1 MEYCTTI
8 GIDVSDRTSKICVM
22 RKMPDGERRIIVETT
37 CATTRDGFSE
47 VLSKFDRNW
56 PIAFETGTHCRWMD
70 RHFKELGFRTFIAN
84 PGKVPSITKSN
95 TKNDRNDARELA
107 RLAIADVT
115 MLHPVTLRGEVFQQM
130 LRYHRGR
137 NELICVRTKLISQLR
152 GFAKSVG
159 FRIEDCSTERFHR
172 LCKNDWP
179 ADLESVA
186 WPIMDVIEVVNLKIK
201 AFEKSIKDL
210 SEQPEFK
217 GMVDRVRSVYGVGD
231 IGATAFV
238 ASIGGDPDRFE
249 HSRDAGSYRGLV
261 PKQSQ
266 SGDKDKQLHITHAGS
281 CLVRTVLIECA
292 GVVLQSNAKETDLK
306 LKGLRIAMNGGGIA
320 RKKARTAVARGL
332 AVTMLALLK
341 NPNAEYVPL
350 SEEGKRGFERYH
362 AEMEYLGMQKAARK
376 EHKANKAA

>member
-22 RKMPDGERRIIVETT
+22 QKMPDGERRIVIETT
-37 CATTRDGFSE
+37 CATTREGFSE
-47 VLSKFDRNW
+47 ALSKLDRSW

-70 RHFKELGFRTFIAN
+70 RHFKSLGFTTFIAN

-107 RLAIADVT
+107 RLAIADVA
-115 MLHPVTLRGEVFQQM
+115 MLHPVKLRDEVYQQM

-152 GFAKSVG
+152 GFAKSIG
-159 FRIEDCSTERFHR
+159 FRIEDCSTERFHK
-172 LCKNDWP
+172 LSKGDWP
-179 ADLESVA
+179 VDLETVA
-186 WPIMDVIEVVNLKIK
+186 WPLMDVIEVVNLKIK

-217 GMVDRVRSVYGVGD
+217 GMVDRVRLVYGVGD

-238 ASIGGDPDRFE
+238 AAIGGDPDRFE
-249 HSRDAGSYRGLV
+249 HSRDAGCYLGLV
-261 PKQSQ
+261 PKQDQ

-306 LKGLRIAMNGGGIA
+306 LKGLRISMNGGRIA

-341 NPNAEYVPL
+341 NPDREYIPL
-350 SEEGKRGFERYH
+350 SEEGRRGFERYH
-362 AEMEYLGMQKAARK
+362 AETEYLGMRKAAKK
-376 EHKANKAA
+376 ERNSNLAA

>member
-22 RKMPDGERRIIVETT
+22 QKMPDGERRIVIETT
-37 CATTRDGFSE
+37 CATTREGFSE
-47 VLSKFDRNW
+47 ALSKLDRSW

-70 RHFKELGFRTFIAN
+70 RHFKSLGFTTFIAN

-107 RLAIADVT
+107 RLAIADVA
-115 MLHPVTLRGEVFQQM
+115 MLHPVKLRDEVYQQM

-152 GFAKSVG
+152 GFAKSIG
-159 FRIEDCSTERFHR
+159 FRIEDCSTERFHK
-172 LCKNDWP
+172 LSKGDWP
-179 ADLESVA
+179 EDLETVA
-186 WPIMDVIEVVNLKIK
+186 WPLMDVIEVVNLKIK
-201 AFEKSIKDL
+201 AFEKSIKGL

-217 GMVDRVRSVYGVGD
+217 GMVDRVRLVYGVGD

-238 ASIGGDPDRFE
+238 AAIGGDPDRFE
-249 HSRDAGSYRGLV
+249 HSRDAGCYLGLV
-261 PKQSQ
+261 PKQDQ

-306 LKGLRIAMNGGGIA
+306 LKGLRISMNGGRIA

-341 NPNAEYVPL
+341 NPDREYIPL
-350 SEEGKRGFERYH
+350 SEEGRRGFERYH
-362 AEMEYLGMQKAARK
+362 AEMEYLGMRKAAKK
-376 EHKANKAA
+376 ERNSNLAA

>member
-22 RKMPDGERRIIVETT
+22 QKMPDGERRIVIETT
-37 CATTRDGFSE
+37 CATTREGFSE
-47 VLSKFDRNW
+47 ALSKLDRSW

-70 RHFKELGFRTFIAN
+70 RHFKSLGFTTFIAN

-107 RLAIADVT
+107 RLAIADVA
-115 MLHPVTLRGEVFQQM
+115 MLHPVKLRDEVYQQM

-152 GFAKSVG
+152 GFAKSIG
-159 FRIEDCSTERFHR
+159 FRIEDCSTERFHK
-172 LCKNDWP
+172 LSKGDWP
-179 ADLESVA
+179 VDLETVA
-186 WPIMDVIEVVNLKIK
+186 WPLMDVIEVVNLKIK
-201 AFEKSIKDL
+201 AFEKSIKGL

-217 GMVDRVRSVYGVGD
+217 GMVDRVRLVYGVGD

-238 ASIGGDPDRFE
+238 AAIGGDPDRFE
-249 HSRDAGSYRGLV
+249 HSRDAGCYLGLV
-261 PKQSQ
+261 PKQDQ

-306 LKGLRIAMNGGGIA
+306 LKGLRISMNGGRIA

-341 NPNAEYVPL
+341 NPDREYIPL
-350 SEEGKRGFERYH
+350 SEEGRRGFERYH
-362 AEMEYLGMQKAARK
+362 AEMEYLGMRKAAKK
-376 EHKANKAA
+376 ERNSNLAA

>member
-22 RKMPDGERRIIVETT
+22 QKMPDGERRIVIETT
-37 CATTRDGFSE
+37 CATTREGFSE
-47 VLSKFDRNW
+47 ALSKLDRSW

-70 RHFKELGFRTFIAN
+70 RHFKSLGFTTFIAN

-107 RLAIADVT
+107 RLAIADVE
-115 MLHPVTLRGEVFQQM
+115 MLHPVKLRDEVYQQM

-152 GFAKSVG
+152 GFAKSIG
-159 FRIEDCSTERFHR
+159 FRIEDCSTERFHK
-172 LCKNDWP
+172 LSKGDWP
-179 ADLESVA
+179 EDLETVA
-186 WPIMDVIEVVNLKIK
+186 WPLMDVIEVVNLKIK
-201 AFEKSIKDL
+201 AFEKSIKGL

-217 GMVDRVRSVYGVGD
+217 GMVDRVRLVYGVGD

-238 ASIGGDPDRFE
+238 AAIGGDPDRFE
-249 HSRDAGSYRGLV
+249 HSRDAGCYLGLV
-261 PKQSQ
+261 PKQDQ

-306 LKGLRIAMNGGGIA
+306 LKGLRISMNGGRIA

-341 NPNAEYVPL
+341 NPDREYIPL
-350 SEEGKRGFERYH
+350 SEEGRRGFERYH
-362 AEMEYLGMQKAARK
+362 AEMEYLGMRKAAKK
-376 EHKANKAA
+376 ERNSNPAA

>member
-22 RKMPDGERRIIVETT
+22 QKMPDGERRIVIETT
-37 CATTRDGFSE
+37 CATTREGFSE
-47 VLSKFDRNW
+47 ALSKLDRSW

-70 RHFKELGFRTFIAN
+70 RHFKSLGFTTFIAN

-107 RLAIADVT
+107 RLAIADVA
-115 MLHPVTLRGEVFQQM
+115 MLHPVKLRDEVYQQM

-152 GFAKSVG
+152 GFAKSIG
-159 FRIEDCSTERFHR
+159 FRIEDCSTERFHK
-172 LCKNDWP
+172 LGKGDWP
-179 ADLESVA
+179 VDLETVA
-186 WPIMDVIEVVNLKIK
+186 WPLMDVIEVVNLKIK

-217 GMVDRVRSVYGVGD
+217 GMVDRVRLVYGVGD

-238 ASIGGDPDRFE
+238 AAIGGDPDRFE
-249 HSRDAGSYRGLV
+249 HSRDAGCYLGLV
-261 PKQSQ
+261 PKQDQ

-306 LKGLRIAMNGGGIA
+306 LKGLRISMNGGRIA

-341 NPNAEYVPL
+341 NPDREYIPL
-350 SEEGKRGFERYH
+350 SEEGRRGFERYH
-362 AEMEYLGMQKAARK
+362 AETEYLGMRKAAKK
-376 EHKANKAA
+376 ERNSNLAA

>member
-22 RKMPDGERRIIVETT
+22 QKMPDGERRIVIETT
-37 CATTRDGFSE
+37 CATTREGFSE
-47 VLSKFDRNW
+47 ALSKLDRSW

-70 RHFKELGFRTFIAN
+70 RHFKSLGFTTFIAN
-84 PGKVPSITKSN
+84 PGKVPSISKST

-107 RLAIADVT
+107 RLAIADVA
-115 MLHPVTLRGEVFQQM
+115 MLHPVKLRDEVYQQM

-152 GFAKSVG
+152 GFAKSIG
-159 FRIEDCSTERFHR
+159 FRIEDCSTERFHK
-172 LCKNDWP
+172 LSKGDWP
-179 ADLESVA
+179 VDLETVA
-186 WPIMDVIEVVNLKIK
+186 WPLMDVIEVVNLKIK

-217 GMVDRVRSVYGVGD
+217 GMVDRVRLVYGVGD

-238 ASIGGDPDRFE
+238 AAIGGYPDRFE
-249 HSRDAGSYRGLV
+249 HSRDAGCYLGLV
-261 PKQSQ
+261 PKQDQ
-266 SGDKDKQLHITHAGS
+266 SGDKDKQLHITRAGS

-306 LKGLRIAMNGGGIA
+306 LKGLRISMNGGLIA

-341 NPNAEYVPL
+341 NPDREYIPL
-350 SEEGKRGFERYH
+350 SEEGRRGFERYH
-362 AEMEYLGMQKAARK
+362 AEMEYLGMRKAAKK
-376 EHKANKAA
+376 ERNSNLAA

>member
-22 RKMPDGERRIIVETT
+22 RKMPDGERRIVIETT
-37 CATTRDGFSE
+37 CATTREGFNE
-47 VLSKFDRNW
+47 ALSKFDRSW
-56 PIAFETGTHCRWMD
+56 PIAFETGTHCRWMNK
-70 RHFKELGFRTFIAN
+70 HFTSLGFTTFLAN

-107 RLAIADVT
+107 RLAIADVS
-115 MLHPVTLRGEVFQQM
+115 MLHPVKLRDEIYQQM

-152 GFAKSVG
+152 GFAKSIG
-159 FRIEDCSTERFHR
+159 FRIDDCSTERFHK
-172 LCKNDWP
+172 LNKGDWP
-179 ADLESVA
+179 ADLETVA

-217 GMVDRVRSVYGVGD
+217 EMVDRVRSVYGVGD

-238 ASIGGDPDRFE
+238 AVIGGDPGKFE
-249 HSRDAGSYRGLV
+249 HSRDAGCYLGLV
-261 PKQSQ
+261 PRQDQ

-306 LKGLRIAMNGGGIA
+306 LKGLRISMNGGRIA
-320 RKKARTAVARGL
+320 KKKARTAVARGL
-332 AVTMLALLK
+332 AVTMMALLK
-341 NPNAEYVPL
+341 NPDREYVPL
-350 SEEGKRGFERYH
+350 SEEGRKGFERYH
-362 AEMEYLGMQKAARK
+362 AEMEYLAMQKAAKK
-376 EHKANKAA
+376 ESKAA

>member
-22 RKMPDGERRIIVETT
+22 QKLPDGERRIVVETT
-37 CATTRDGFSE
+37 CATTRDGFGE
-47 VLSKFDRNW
+47 VLSKLDRSW

-70 RHFKELGFRTFIAN
+70 KCFKSLGFKTFIAN
-84 PGKVPSITKSN
+84 PGRVPSITKSN

-107 RLAIADVT
+107 RLAIADVS
-115 MLHPVTLRGEVFQQM
+115 MLHPVTLRDEIYQQM

-152 GFAKSVG
+152 GFAKSIG
-159 FRIEDCSTERFHR
+159 FRIKDCSTERFHK
-172 LCKNDWP
+172 LSKGDWP
-179 ADLESVA
+179 ADLETVA
-186 WPIMDVIEVVNLKIK
+186 WPLMDVIEVVNLKIK

-217 GMVDRVRSVYGVGD
+217 GMVDRVRQVYGVGD

-238 ASIGGDPDRFE
+238 AAIGGDPGRFE
-249 HSRDAGSYRGLV
+249 YSRDAGCYLGLV
-261 PKQSQ
+261 PKQDQ

-292 GVVLQSNAKETDLK
+292 GVVMQSNAKETDLK
-306 LKGLRIAMNGGGIA
+306 LKGLRISMNGGRIA
-320 RKKARTAVARGL
+320 KKKARTAVARGL

-341 NPNAEYVPL
+341 NPDREYIPL
-350 SEEGKRGFERYH
+350 SEEGRRGFERYH
-362 AEMEYLGMQKAARK
+362 AEMEYLGMRKAAKK
-376 EHKANKAA
+376 ERNSNLAA